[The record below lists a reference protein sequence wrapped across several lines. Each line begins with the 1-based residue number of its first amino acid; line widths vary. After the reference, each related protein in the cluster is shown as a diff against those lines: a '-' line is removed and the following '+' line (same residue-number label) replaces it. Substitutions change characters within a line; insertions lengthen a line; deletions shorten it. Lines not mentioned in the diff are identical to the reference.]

1 MRMMPAG
8 LFLGSLTP
16 NPSPRSLTPSP
27 SPKERGVIR
36 LEGVVRET
44 REEGKRCSR
53 AAPNPTSWIQ
63 KGKGKRKEGKKG
75 KMEEKDRRERGR
87 KKGGKA
93 EEREVFYKKIGFCKF
108 LLGLYKRILEKKVYI
123 CNMRIRNR

>member
-8 LFLGSLTP
+8 LFLG
-16 NPSPRSLTPSP
+16 SLTPSP

-44 REEGKRCSR
+44 REEGK
-53 AAPNPTSWIQ
+53 
-63 KGKGKRKEGKKG
+63 KG
-75 KMEEKDRRERGR
+75 KMEEKERRERGR

-93 EEREVFYKKIGFCKF
+93 EEREVFYKKIGFCNF

-123 CNMRIRNR
+123 CNIRIRNR